1 MCRVE
6 RARALLSSLLVL
18 CDRQLEALARGE
30 DLTPL
35 LAEEERLGGE
45 LAACLTDRSAAAAV
59 RDLLLAYQAATE
71 KRIQAA
77 EASVQALQ
85 GERELLDR
93 GRAIVA
99 HLKKQAPAARFVD
112 VKG

>member
-6 RARALLSSLLVL
+6 RASALLSSLLTL
-18 CDRQLEALARGE
+18 CEEQLEALKQGE
-30 DLTPL
+30 DIAVL
-35 LAEEERLGGE
+35 LAEEQRLADE
-45 LAACLTDRSAAAAV
+45 LATCLTEHGAAAAV
-59 RDLLLAYQAATE
+59 RDLLVAYQAATE

-77 EASVQALQ
+77 EARLRGLQ

-93 GRAIVA
+93 GHALVA